1 MDHTKLLCDIS
12 ELNHLFRDSVSV
24 ENFLQ
29 QITEMVSKHMQTEVC
44 SIYLYDDDEEILT
57 LKATKGLNHEMIGK
71 ITLAL
76 GEGLTGI
83 SLKELRPINIS
94 NATQHPDNKLFW
106 GTGEQ
111 NYENFLAVPI
121 ARGVERIGVLV
132 LQRTQS
138 YTFSDS
144 DVLACKAVASQ
155 LANIIENAR
164 FIISMHSE
172 HEEKSRSLINEQSR
186 LIHGKVAS
194 EGYCL
199 GETLVLD
206 KEKTF
211 NSLLQRRFT
220 RHYTIKD
227 FKNAVKQTANQ
238 LEEMQEEVEE
248 KLSDAASLI
257 FASHLLILKDHEFI
271 GQMESMIAM
280 GTNPPQ
286 AILQIAKKYMDIFEK
301 AQNVFV
307 REKVQDVEDLTVRL
321 ISNIT
326 SDQEIVSGYRGKIV
340 IARDIFPSEL
350 LKMTSEKIGGIILV
364 SGGVTSHLSILA
376 SSLAIPMV
384 IANDLT
390 LLDVANKT
398 KVLLDADTGNIYLK
412 PNQDVIDEFQRR
424 NKQREKISQLDHNVK
439 SETKTKDLQ
448 KITLLANI
456 NLLSDISLAKKV
468 KCEGVGLYRTE
479 FPFIV
484 RNSFPSEQEQYITY
498 RKLVTSMKGQPVI
511 FRTLDVGG
519 DKMLSYYHNTIEQ
532 NPAIGMRSIRFSLEN
547 KEVFIQQIRAIL
559 RAGEGEKLKIMFPMI
574 SSIDE
579 FDAAKNIVLECI
591 ESLRNESEEFNSE
604 PAIGMMIELPSVI
617 ELIDDFAKEA
627 DFFSIGT
634 NDFIQFMLG
643 VDRTNEKVAS
653 FYMPYHPSVLR
664 AMKTIVESV
673 QAHGKEIS
681 ICGSMSSDEKYIKFL
696 LGIGL
701 RVLSVN
707 PSHIPRIQ
715 KVINSI
721 TISDAQ
727 TYATKLISQN
737 RACNIAKL
745 MDIQDN
751 T

>member
-29 QITEMVSKHMQTEVC
+29 QITEMVSSHMQTEVC
-44 SIYLYDDDEEILT
+44 SIYLYDNDEEILT

-94 NATQHPDNKLFW
+94 NATQHPDNKLFL

-111 NYENFLAVPI
+111 DYESFLAVPI
-121 ARGVERIGVLV
+121 ARGVERIGVMV
-132 LQRTQS
+132 LQRQQS
-138 YTFSDS
+138 HTFSDS

-172 HEEKSRSLINEQSR
+172 HEEKAHPTVKESQSR

-220 RHYTIKD
+220 RLYTIKD
-227 FKNAVKQTANQ
+227 FKKAVKQTENQ

-271 GQMESMIAM
+271 GQMENMIAL

-286 AILQIAKKYMDIFEK
+286 AILQIAKKYMDIFDK
-301 AQNVFV
+301 AQNIFV
-307 REKVQDVEDLTVRL
+307 REKVQDIEDLTVRL

-326 SDQEIVSGYRGKIV
+326 SDQEIVPNYRGKVI

-390 LLDVANKT
+390 LLKVANKT
-398 KVLLDADTGNIYLK
+398 KVLLDAETGNIYLK
-412 PNQDVIDEFQRR
+412 PKQDVIDEFQRR
-424 NKQREKISQLDHNVK
+424 NKQKEKILQLEHNVK
-439 SETKTKDLQ
+439 GETLTSDSQ

-456 NLLSDISLAKKV
+456 NLLGDISLAKKV

-484 RNSFPSEQEQYITY
+484 RNNFPSEQEQYVTY

-547 KEVFIQQIRAIL
+547 KDVFIQQIRAIL
-559 RAGEGEKLKIMFPMI
+559 RAGEGENLKIMFPMI

-579 FDAAKNIVLECI
+579 FDAAKSIVLECI
-591 ESLRNESEEFNSE
+591 DSLHNESEGFNSK
-604 PAIGMMIELPSVI
+604 PAIGMMIELPSVV

-681 ICGSMSSDEKYIKFL
+681 VCGSMSSDEKYIKFL

-707 PSHIPRIQ
+707 PSHLPRIQ

-721 TISDAQ
+721 AISDAQ
-727 TYATKLISQN
+727 AYATELVSQK
-737 RACNIAKL
+737 RACDVARL
-745 MDIQDN
+745 MALQD
-751 T
+751 